1 MAAEKVLEKSGTLSL
16 GTYIERRQAIVAEGV
31 ASRPILEVC
40 DRDTGYE
47 GGGRRQ
53 EPWWRQMASRK
64 QLSAT
69 LKDILALAMERRWK
83 YYRRGGGKGDMDAEE
98 L

>member
-1 MAAEKVLEKSGTLSL
+1 MADW
-16 GTYIERRQAIVAEGV
+16 VALFPV
-31 ASRPILEVC
+31 LEVC

-47 GGGRRQ
+47 EGGRRQ

-83 YYRRGGGKGDMDAEE
+83 SYRRGGGKGDMDAEE